1 MISPYDNLLIIASV
15 IAMKRP
21 VKASCVGSAKQQI
34 GCAFNLHKL
43 SAKDTKAGWDDIFV
57 QWDLK
62 SGQSGQPMP
71 LKLADDV
78 ANGRFVNDGLLRHDG
93 FHAAA
98 GQMGL
103 KDLDL
108 VFEKDRG
115 IRDEP
120 IGSQRVGLVT
130 SLTDD
135 SIYFESLI
143 AKRHLDLPGVRAVT
157 DQIPA
162 PTAGA
167 AKLVEGN
174 LVDELVVGPL
184 VVLLGKLVAFWKV
197 NSYHD
202 IAPRIGV
209 P

>member
-1 MISPYDNLLIIASV
+1 M
-15 IAMKRP
+15 AMRRP
-21 VKASCVGSAKQQI
+21 VKTSCVGSAKQQI
-34 GCAFNLHKL
+34 RGAFNLHKL
-43 SAKDTKAGWDDIFV
+43 SAKGAKAGWDDIFV

-62 SGQSGQPMP
+62 GGQPGQPMP

-108 VFEKDRG
+108 VFEKDRR
-115 IRDEP
+115 IRDQP
-120 IGSQRVGLVT
+120 IGSQRVGPAT

-135 SIYFESLI
+135 SVYFEALI
-143 AKRHLDLPGVRAVT
+143 AQRDLDLPGVRAVT

-162 PTAGA
+162 STAGA

-174 LVDELVVGPL
+174 LLDELVVVPL
-184 VVLLGKLVAFWKV
+184 VVPLWKLVAFWKV
-197 NSYHD
+197 NSYHN

>member
-1 MISPYDNLLIIASV
+1 M
-15 IAMKRP
+15 AMRRP
-21 VKASCVGSAKQQI
+21 VKTSCVGSAKQQI
-34 GCAFNLHKL
+34 RGAFNLHKL
-43 SAKDTKAGWDDIFV
+43 SAKGAKAGWDDIFV
-57 QWDLK
+57 QGDLK
-62 SGQSGQPMP
+62 RGQPGQPMP

-93 FHAAA
+93 LHALSRK
-98 GQMGL
+98 MCL

-108 VFEKDRG
+108 VFEQNRG
-115 IRDEP
+115 IRDQP
-120 IGSQRVGLVT
+120 VGSQRVGPAT

-135 SIYFESLI
+135 SVYFEALI
-143 AKRHLDLPGVRAVT
+143 AQRDLDLPGVRAVT

-162 PTAGA
+162 STAGA

-174 LVDELVVGPL
+174 LLDELVVGPL
-184 VVLLGKLVAFWKV
+184 VVPLGKLVAFWKV
-197 NSYHD
+197 NSYHN

>member
-1 MISPYDNLLIIASV
+1 M
-15 IAMKRP
+15 AMRRP
-21 VKASCVGSAKQQI
+21 VKTSCVGSAKQQI
-34 GCAFNLHKL
+34 RGAFNLHKL
-43 SAKDTKAGWDDIFV
+43 SAKGAKAGWDDIFV

-62 SGQSGQPMP
+62 GGQPGQPMP

-108 VFEKDRG
+108 VFEKDRR
-115 IRDEP
+115 IRDQP
-120 IGSQRVGLVT
+120 IGSQGMGLAT
-130 SLTDD
+130 GLTDD
-135 SIYFESLI
+135 PIYFESLI
-143 AKRHLDLPGVRAVT
+143 AKRDLDLPGVRAVA

-167 AKLVEGN
+167 AKLVEWN
-174 LVDELVVGPL
+174 LVDELVVGHL
-184 VVLLGKLVAFWKV
+184 VVPLGKLVAFWKV
-197 NSYHD
+197 NSYHN

>member
-1 MISPYDNLLIIASV
+1 
-15 IAMKRP
+15 
-21 VKASCVGSAKQQI
+21 
-34 GCAFNLHKL
+34 
-43 SAKDTKAGWDDIFV
+43 
-57 QWDLK
+57 
-62 SGQSGQPMP
+62 
-71 LKLADDV
+71 
-78 ANGRFVNDGLLRHDG
+78 
-93 FHAAA
+93 
-98 GQMGL
+98 MGL

-120 IGSQRVGLVT
+120 IGSQSVGLVT

-143 AKRHLDLPGVRAVT
+143 AKRHLDLPGVIAVT

-174 LVDELVVGPL
+174 LIDELVVGPL
-184 VVLLGKLVAFWKV
+184 VVLLGILVAFWKV

>member
-1 MISPYDNLLIIASV
+1 MMILLIIASV
-15 IAMKRP
+15 MAMRQL
-21 VKASCVGSAKQQI
+21 VKASCVGLRKQQI
-34 GCAFNLHKL
+34 GRAFNLHKL
-43 SAKDTKAGWDDIFV
+43 SAKGAKAGWDDIFV

-62 SGQSGQPMP
+62 GGQPGQPMP

-108 VFEKDRG
+108 VFEKDRR
-115 IRDEP
+115 IRDQP
-120 IGSQRVGLVT
+120 IGSQRVGPAT

-135 SIYFESLI
+135 SVYFEALI
-143 AKRHLDLPGVRAVT
+143 AQRDLDLPGVRAVT

-162 PTAGA
+162 STAGA

-174 LVDELVVGPL
+174 LLDELVVGPL
-184 VVLLGKLVAFWKV
+184 VVPLGKLVAFWKV
-197 NSYHD
+197 NSYHN

>member
-1 MISPYDNLLIIASV
+1 M
-15 IAMKRP
+15 AMRRL
-21 VKASCVGSAKQQI
+21 VKASCVGLRKQQI
-34 GCAFNLHKL
+34 GRAFNLHKL
-43 SAKDTKAGWDDIFV
+43 SAKGAKAGWDDIFV

-62 SGQSGQPMP
+62 GGQPGQPMP

-93 FHAAA
+93 LHALSRK
-98 GQMGL
+98 MGL

-108 VFEKDRG
+108 VFEQNRG

-143 AKRHLDLPGVRAVT
+143 AKRHLDLPGVRAVA

>member
-1 MISPYDNLLIIASV
+1 MVSPYDNLLIIASV
-15 IAMKRP
+15 MAMRRL
-21 VKASCVGSAKQQI
+21 VKASCVGLRKQQI
-34 GCAFNLHKL
+34 GRAFNLHKL
-43 SAKDTKAGWDDIFV
+43 STKGAKAGWDDIFV
-57 QWDLK
+57 QGDLK
-62 SGQSGQPMP
+62 RGQPGQPMP

-108 VFEKDRG
+108 VFEKDRR
-115 IRDEP
+115 IRDQP
-120 IGSQRVGLVT
+120 IGSQRVGPAT

-135 SIYFESLI
+135 SVYFEALTSQ
-143 AKRHLDLPGVRAVT
+143 RDLDLPGVIAMA

-162 PTAGA
+162 STAGA

-174 LVDELVVGPL
+174 LLDELVVGPL
-184 VVLLGKLVAFWKV
+184 VVPLGKLVAFWKV
-197 NSYHD
+197 NSYHN

>member
-1 MISPYDNLLIIASV
+1 M
-15 IAMKRP
+15 AMRRP
-21 VKASCVGSAKQQI
+21 VKTSCVGSAKQQI
-34 GCAFNLHKL
+34 RGAFNLHKL
-43 SAKDTKAGWDDIFV
+43 SAKGAKAGWDDIFV

-62 SGQSGQPMP
+62 GGQPGQPMP

-93 FHAAA
+93 LHALSRK
-98 GQMGL
+98 MCL

-108 VFEKDRG
+108 VFEQNRG
-115 IRDEP
+115 IRDQP
-120 IGSQRVGLVT
+120 VGSQRVGPAT

-135 SIYFESLI
+135 SVYFEALI
-143 AKRHLDLPGVRAVT
+143 AQRDLDLPGVRAVT

-162 PTAGA
+162 STAGA

-174 LVDELVVGPL
+174 LLDELVVGPL
-184 VVLLGKLVAFWKV
+184 VVPLGKLVAFWKV
-197 NSYHD
+197 NSYHN

>member
-1 MISPYDNLLIIASV
+1 MR
-15 IAMKRP
+15 RP
-21 VKASCVGSAKQQI
+21 VKTSCVGSAKQQI
-34 GCAFNLHKL
+34 RGAFNLHKL
-43 SAKDTKAGWDDIFV
+43 SAKGAKAGWDDIFV
-57 QWDLK
+57 QGDLK
-62 SGQSGQPMP
+62 RGQPGQPMP

-93 FHAAA
+93 LHAPA

-108 VFEKDRG
+108 VFEKDRR
-115 IRDEP
+115 IRDQP
-120 IGSQRVGLVT
+120 IGSQRVGPAT

-135 SIYFESLI
+135 SVYFEALTSQ
-143 AKRHLDLPGVRAVT
+143 RDLDLPGVIAMA

-162 PTAGA
+162 STAGA

-174 LVDELVVGPL
+174 LLDELVVGPL
-184 VVLLGKLVAFWKV
+184 VVPLGKLVAFWKV
-197 NSYHD
+197 NSYHN

>member
-1 MISPYDNLLIIASV
+1 MMILLIIASV
-15 IAMKRP
+15 MAMRRP
-21 VKASCVGSAKQQI
+21 VKTSCVGSAKQQI
-34 GCAFNLHKL
+34 RGAFNLHKL
-43 SAKDTKAGWDDIFV
+43 STKGAKAGWDDIFV

-78 ANGRFVNDGLLRHDG
+78 ANGRFVNDGLFRHDG
-93 FHAAA
+93 LHALA

-143 AKRHLDLPGVRAVT
+143 AKRHLDLPGVRAVA

-174 LVDELVVGPL
+174 LLDELVVGPL
-184 VVLLGKLVAFWKV
+184 VVPLGKLVAFWKV
-197 NSYHD
+197 NSYHN

>member
-1 MISPYDNLLIIASV
+1 MVSPYDNLLIIASV
-15 IAMKRP
+15 MAMRRL
-21 VKASCVGSAKQQI
+21 VKASCVGLRKQQI
-34 GCAFNLHKL
+34 GRAFNLHKL
-43 SAKDTKAGWDDIFV
+43 STKGAKAGWDDIFV
-57 QWDLK
+57 QGDLK
-62 SGQSGQPMP
+62 RGQPGQPMP

-93 FHAAA
+93 LHALSRK
-98 GQMGL
+98 MCL

-108 VFEKDRG
+108 VFEQNRG
-115 IRDEP
+115 IRDQP
-120 IGSQRVGLVT
+120 VGSQRVGPAT

-135 SIYFESLI
+135 SVYFEALTSQ
-143 AKRHLDLPGVRAVT
+143 RDLDLPGVIAMA

-162 PTAGA
+162 STAGA

-174 LVDELVVGPL
+174 LLDELVVGPS
-184 VVLLGKLVAFWKV
+184 VVPLGKLVAFWKV
-197 NSYHD
+197 NSYHN

>member
-1 MISPYDNLLIIASV
+1 MVSPYDNLLIIASV

-57 QWDLK
+57 QGDLK
-62 SGQSGQPMP
+62 GGQTGQPMP

-78 ANGRFVNDGLLRHDG
+78 ANGRFVNDGLFRHDG
-93 FHAAA
+93 LHALA

-108 VFEKDRG
+108 VFEQNRR
-115 IRDEP
+115 IRDQP
-120 IGSQRVGLVT
+120 IGSQGMGLAT
-130 SLTDD
+130 GLTDD
-135 SIYFESLI
+135 PIYFESLI
-143 AKRHLDLPGVRAVT
+143 AKRDLDLPGVRAVA

-184 VVLLGKLVAFWKV
+184 VVPLRNLVAFWRM

>member
-1 MISPYDNLLIIASV
+1 MVSPYDNLLIIASV
-15 IAMKRP
+15 MAMRGL
-21 VKASCVGSAKQQI
+21 VKASCVGLRKQQI
-34 GCAFNLHKL
+34 GRAFNLHKL
-43 SAKDTKAGWDDIFV
+43 SAKGAKAGWDDIFV

-62 SGQSGQPMP
+62 GGQPGQPMP

-108 VFEKDRG
+108 VFEKDRR
-115 IRDEP
+115 IRDQP
-120 IGSQRVGLVT
+120 IGSQRVGPAT

-135 SIYFESLI
+135 SVYFEALTSQ
-143 AKRHLDLPGVRAVT
+143 RDLDLPGVIAMA

-162 PTAGA
+162 STAGA

-174 LVDELVVGPL
+174 LLDELVVGPL
-184 VVLLGKLVAFWKV
+184 VVPLGKLVAFWKV
-197 NSYHD
+197 NSYHN

>member
-1 MISPYDNLLIIASV
+1 MR
-15 IAMKRP
+15 RP
-21 VKASCVGSAKQQI
+21 VKTSCVGSAKQQI
-34 GCAFNLHKL
+34 RGAFNLHKL
-43 SAKDTKAGWDDIFV
+43 SAKGAKAGWDDIFV

-62 SGQSGQPMP
+62 GGQPGQPMP

-108 VFEKDRG
+108 VFEKDRR
-115 IRDEP
+115 IRDQP
-120 IGSQRVGLVT
+120 IGSQRVGPAT

-135 SIYFESLI
+135 SVYFEALTSQ
-143 AKRHLDLPGVRAVT
+143 RDLDLPGVIAMA

-162 PTAGA
+162 STAGA

-174 LVDELVVGPL
+174 LLDELVVGPL
-184 VVLLGKLVAFWKV
+184 VVPLGKLVAFWKV

>member
-1 MISPYDNLLIIASV
+1 M
-15 IAMKRP
+15 AMRRP
-21 VKASCVGSAKQQI
+21 VKTSCVGSAKQQI
-34 GCAFNLHKL
+34 RGAFNLHKL
-43 SAKDTKAGWDDIFV
+43 SAKGAKAGWDDIFV

-62 SGQSGQPMP
+62 GGQPGQPMP

-93 FHAAA
+93 LHALA

-108 VFEKDRG
+108 VFEKDRR
-115 IRDEP
+115 IRDQP
-120 IGSQRVGLVT
+120 IGSQRVGPAT

-135 SIYFESLI
+135 SVYFEALTSQ
-143 AKRHLDLPGVRAVT
+143 RDLDLPGVIAMA

-162 PTAGA
+162 STAGA
-167 AKLVEGN
+167 AKLVEWN

-184 VVLLGKLVAFWKV
+184 VVPLGKLVAFWKV
-197 NSYHD
+197 NSYHN

>member
-108 VFEKDRG
+108 VFEKDRR
-115 IRDEP
+115 IRDQP
-120 IGSQRVGLVT
+120 IGSQRVGPAT

-135 SIYFESLI
+135 SVYFEALTSQ
-143 AKRHLDLPGVRAVT
+143 RDLDLPGVIAVADVISAST
-157 DQIPA
+157 
-162 PTAGA
+162 TGA
-167 AKLVEGN
+167 A
-174 LVDELVVGPL
+174 
-184 VVLLGKLVAFWKV
+184 
-197 NSYHD
+197 
-202 IAPRIGV
+202 
-209 P
+209 

>member
-1 MISPYDNLLIIASV
+1 MVSPYDNLLIIASV
-15 IAMKRP
+15 MAMRRL
-21 VKASCVGSAKQQI
+21 VKASCVGLRKQQI
-34 GCAFNLHKL
+34 GRAFNLHKL
-43 SAKDTKAGWDDIFV
+43 SAKGAKAGWDDIFV
-57 QWDLK
+57 QGDLK
-62 SGQSGQPMP
+62 RGQPGQPMP

-108 VFEKDRG
+108 VFEKDRR
-115 IRDEP
+115 IRDQP
-120 IGSQRVGLVT
+120 IGSQRVGPAT

-135 SIYFESLI
+135 SVYFEALTSQ
-143 AKRHLDLPGVRAVT
+143 RDLDLPGVIAMA

-162 PTAGA
+162 STAGA

-174 LVDELVVGPL
+174 LLDELVVGPL
-184 VVLLGKLVAFWKV
+184 VVPLGKLVAFWKV
-197 NSYHD
+197 N
-202 IAPRIGV
+202 RGL
-209 P
+209 

>member
-1 MISPYDNLLIIASV
+1 M
-15 IAMKRP
+15 AMRRL
-21 VKASCVGSAKQQI
+21 VKASCVGLRKQQI
-34 GCAFNLHKL
+34 GRAFNLHKL
-43 SAKDTKAGWDDIFV
+43 SAKGAKAGWDDIFV

-62 SGQSGQPMP
+62 GGQPGQPMP

-108 VFEKDRG
+108 VFEKDRR
-115 IRDEP
+115 IRDQP
-120 IGSQRVGLVT
+120 IGSQRVGPAT

-135 SIYFESLI
+135 SVYFEALTSQ
-143 AKRHLDLPGVRAVT
+143 RDLDLPGVIAMA

-162 PTAGA
+162 STAGA

-174 LVDELVVGPL
+174 LLDELVVGPL
-184 VVLLGKLVAFWKV
+184 VVPLGKLVAFWKV
-197 NSYHD
+197 NSYHN

>member
-1 MISPYDNLLIIASV
+1 MR
-15 IAMKRP
+15 RP
-21 VKASCVGSAKQQI
+21 VKTSCVGSAKQQI
-34 GCAFNLHKL
+34 RGAFNLHKL
-43 SAKDTKAGWDDIFV
+43 SAKGAKAGWDDIFV

-62 SGQSGQPMP
+62 GGQPGQPMP

-108 VFEKDRG
+108 VFEKDRR
-115 IRDEP
+115 IRDQP
-120 IGSQRVGLVT
+120 IGSQRVGPAT

-135 SIYFESLI
+135 SVYFEALTSQ
-143 AKRHLDLPGVRAVT
+143 RDLDLPGVIAMA

-162 PTAGA
+162 STAGA

-174 LVDELVVGPL
+174 LLDELVVGPL
-184 VVLLGKLVAFWKV
+184 VVPLGKLVAFWKV
-197 NSYHD
+197 NSYHN

>member
-1 MISPYDNLLIIASV
+1 
-15 IAMKRP
+15 
-21 VKASCVGSAKQQI
+21 
-34 GCAFNLHKL
+34 
-43 SAKDTKAGWDDIFV
+43 
-57 QWDLK
+57 
-62 SGQSGQPMP
+62 
-71 LKLADDV
+71 
-78 ANGRFVNDGLLRHDG
+78 
-93 FHAAA
+93 
-98 GQMGL
+98 MGL

-143 AKRHLDLPGVRAVT
+143 AKRHLDLPGVRAVA

-167 AKLVEGN
+167 AKLVEWN

>member
-1 MISPYDNLLIIASV
+1 M
-15 IAMKRP
+15 AMRRL
-21 VKASCVGSAKQQI
+21 VKASCVGLRKQQI
-34 GCAFNLHKL
+34 GRTFNLHKL
-43 SAKDTKAGWDDIFV
+43 STKGAKAGWDDILV

-62 SGQSGQPMP
+62 GGQTGQPMP

-108 VFEKDRG
+108 VFEKDRR
-115 IRDEP
+115 IRDQP
-120 IGSQRVGLVT
+120 IGSQRVGPAT

-135 SIYFESLI
+135 SVYFEALTSQ
-143 AKRHLDLPGVRAVT
+143 RDLDLPGVIAMA

-162 PTAGA
+162 STAGA

-174 LVDELVVGPL
+174 LLDELVVGPL
-184 VVLLGKLVAFWKV
+184 VVPLGKLVAFWKV
-197 NSYHD
+197 NSYHN

>member
-57 QWDLK
+57 QGDLK
-62 SGQSGQPMP
+62 RGQPGQPMP

-108 VFEKDRG
+108 VFEKDRR
-115 IRDEP
+115 IRDQP
-120 IGSQRVGLVT
+120 IGSQRVGPAT

-135 SIYFESLI
+135 SVYFEALTSQ
-143 AKRHLDLPGVRAVT
+143 RDLDLPGVIAMA

-162 PTAGA
+162 STAGA
-167 AKLVEGN
+167 AKLVKGN
-174 LVDELVVGPL
+174 LIDELVVGLL
-184 VVLLGKLVAFWKV
+184 VVPLRNLVAFWRM

>member
-93 FHAAA
+93 LHAFPA
-98 GQMGL
+98 QMGL
-103 KDLDL
+103 
-108 VFEKDRG
+108 
-115 IRDEP
+115 
-120 IGSQRVGLVT
+120 
-130 SLTDD
+130 
-135 SIYFESLI
+135 
-143 AKRHLDLPGVRAVT
+143 
-157 DQIPA
+157 
-162 PTAGA
+162 
-167 AKLVEGN
+167 
-174 LVDELVVGPL
+174 
-184 VVLLGKLVAFWKV
+184 
-197 NSYHD
+197 
-202 IAPRIGV
+202 
-209 P
+209 

>member
-1 MISPYDNLLIIASV
+1 M
-15 IAMKRP
+15 AMRRP
-21 VKASCVGSAKQQI
+21 VKTSCVGSAKQQI
-34 GCAFNLHKL
+34 RGAFNLHKL
-43 SAKDTKAGWDDIFV
+43 SAKGAKAGWDDIFV

-62 SGQSGQPMP
+62 GGQPGQPMP

-108 VFEKDRG
+108 VFEKDRR
-115 IRDEP
+115 IRDQP
-120 IGSQRVGLVT
+120 IGSQRVGPAT

-135 SIYFESLI
+135 SVYFEALTSQ
-143 AKRHLDLPGVRAVT
+143 RDLDLPGVIAMA

-162 PTAGA
+162 STAGA

-174 LVDELVVGPL
+174 LLDELVVGPL
-184 VVLLGKLVAFWKV
+184 VVPLGKLVAFWKV
-197 NSYHD
+197 NSYHN